1 MEFTKEQQ
9 DHIDNLVK
17 QSKEGLYTEE
27 DLNSKVTAEVDRR
40 VESGIQKGLETQRA
54 KWEKDYDRK
63 AKLSAEEI
71 AKLELQDQIDKLSE
85 KEAEINKR
93 SNAIDAKDSLTSAG
107 IPKDDY
113 NKFLD
118 LLVSDDPDVTKKR
131 VEDFIETFESTK
143 KNIESTVRKELSNV
157 PAPKGNPSIG
167 NDEGPKDFLSMAQEA
182 NIRK

>member
-27 DLNSKVTAEVDRR
+27 DLNSRVTAEVDRR

-54 KWEKDYDRK
+54 KWEQDYESK

-71 AKLELQDQIDKLSE
+71 ARMELQEQLDKIAE
-85 KEAEINKR
+85 REVEINKR

-118 LLVSDDPDVTKKR
+118 LLVSDDQESTNKR
-131 VEDFIETFESTK
+131 VSDFIETFESTK
-143 KNIESTVRKELSNV
+143 KNIESTIRKELSNV
-157 PAPKGNPSIG
+157 PAPKGNPSSG
-167 NDEGPKDFLSMAQEA
+167 DDEGPKDFLSLAREA